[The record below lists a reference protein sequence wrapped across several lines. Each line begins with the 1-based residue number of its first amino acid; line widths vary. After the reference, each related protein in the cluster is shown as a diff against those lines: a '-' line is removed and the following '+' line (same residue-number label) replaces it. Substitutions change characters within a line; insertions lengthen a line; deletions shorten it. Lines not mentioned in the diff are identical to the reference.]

1 MNGNSSGVILLEL
14 IVYII
19 ETLPLFVIARRS
31 AHPLAWLAWIPFA
44 NLWLMCDMTDMS
56 LAWILLILIPFIGGA
71 ILTIMLW
78 MRIVENTNK
87 PSWLGILMIIP
98 VVNLAIMYY
107 VAFVDNGNLI
117 E

>member
-1 MNGNSSGVILLEL
+1 
-14 IVYII
+14 
-19 ETLPLFVIARRS
+19 
-31 AHPLAWLAWIPFA
+31 
-44 NLWLMCDMTDMS
+44 
-56 LAWILLILIPFIGGA
+56 
-71 ILTIMLW
+71 MLW

-117 E
+117 G